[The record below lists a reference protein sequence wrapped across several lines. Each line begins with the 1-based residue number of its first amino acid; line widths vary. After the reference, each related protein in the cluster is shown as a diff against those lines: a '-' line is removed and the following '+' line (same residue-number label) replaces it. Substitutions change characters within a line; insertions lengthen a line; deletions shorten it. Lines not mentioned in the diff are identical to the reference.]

1 MRDSQNQNDQLLIT
15 QRIIHPKSFAHKS
28 LGPRG
33 RAAFAVSPYPPTT
46 YDKKIFFQ
54 GWGLTVPIVDV

>member
-1 MRDSQNQNDQLLIT
+1 MRNNLNQNDQLQII
-15 QRIIHPKSFAHKS
+15 QMIIHPKSFAHKS
-28 LGPRG
+28 LGQVG
-33 RAAFAVSPYPPTT
+33 RAAFAVSPYPTTT